1 MRRGYL
7 TLTTPVALVLVILTA
22 GCGGTPAS
30 PATETTTASADTTTQ
45 PANPDDL
52 DGRYWLMPGT
62 RLNIESTGASWP
74 AGSGVLAVTKLD
86 NGDLQLS
93 AEAVTKKAGDRSWA
107 LDLTV
112 TSIGR
117 AVRGT
122 VVSEGVTWRVQP
134 NTGVITAVTKGDAVT
149 ISSLRAV
156 TITARGDRTPG
167 PMTFVLT
174 GRTSS
179 V

>member
-52 DGRYWLMPGT
+52 DGRYGLMPGT

-93 AEAVTKKAGDRSWA
+93 AEAVTKRAGDRSWA

-117 AVRGT
+117 TVSSVSSTALIGSPYAGHRRGT
-122 VVSEGVTWRVQP
+122 GTGTRTGPTGAVGCPGRSGSEVR
-134 NTGVITAVTKGDAVT
+134 
-149 ISSLRAV
+149 
-156 TITARGDRTPG
+156 
-167 PMTFVLT
+167 
-174 GRTSS
+174 
-179 V
+179 